1 MKVLVANLPGVK
13 QNKDGSIKHY
23 VKAGSRWPMTV
34 GNSKSVDYYPFPFW
48 LSYTS
53 ALLKRDTQA
62 HTKGL
67 DGVVHDMNAEDF
79 LECVKEFKPDLLIT
93 ELVILTL
100 EDDLETL
107 RKIKR
112 EAGTKI
118 AVGGNYPTTE
128 SKSLLMQCDFIDF
141 VFFGEYEFTAKELV
155 ESLLSNSKLA
165 TSQHRKL
172 NYDISSPYEGGDKG
186 VVIKP
191 SRNTS
196 AIEQLP
202 KLDNIKGLVYRT
214 NDGIVKQNSP
224 RELIDLDL
232 LPFPDRTDFPAT
244 IYPDFTL
251 YSPCINII
259 ATRGCPSGCVYCQE
273 RHILYNS
280 PKYRMRKPENVV
292 NEMEHCIKE
301 FGARQ
306 FYFDDMS
313 LVVNN
318 KYTQNL
324 CKEMIQRGIKIPWTC
339 MGDAMYVTYE
349 TLKLMSEAGCI
360 GMKFGVESAN
370 PEILKSIG
378 KPLDLEKTKQVV
390 QWCKELGIRTHATF
404 CLGLPGETIGSI
416 RKTMAYMK
424 ELCADTAQ
432 VSKAV
437 PYPGTP
443 MYRWAKENGYLI
455 TDDFNLYDGASGAI
469 LKYTELSNNE
479 LDKWYEIFCRK
490 VSRQKL
496 LRYMSEPMQS
506 ISIIVQMWKNKG
518 FYSITRSIRTFIARA
533 F

>member
-13 QNKDGSIKHY
+13 QNKDGSVKHY

-62 HTKGL
+62 QIKGI
-67 DGVVHDMNAEDF
+67 DGVVYDMDAEDF

-107 RKIKR
+107 KKIKR
-112 EAGTKI
+112 EVGTKI

-128 SKSLLMQCDFIDF
+128 SKSLLMQYDFIDF

-165 TSQHRKL
+165 PSQHQEV
-172 NYDISSPYEGGDKG
+172 NYDISPPCEGGDKE

-191 SRNTS
+191 RRN
-196 AIEQLP
+196 ALVIEQSP

-214 NDGIVKQNSP
+214 NDGTVKQNSP

-280 PKYRMRKPENVV
+280 PKYRMRKPGNVV
-292 NEMEHCIKE
+292 NEMEYCIKE

-324 CKEMIQRGIKIPWTC
+324 CREIIQRGIKVPWTC

-349 TLKLMSEAGCI
+349 TLKIMGEAGCI

-370 PEILKSIG
+370 PEILKRIG
-378 KPLDLEKTKQVV
+378 KPLDLEKAKQVV
-390 QWCKELGIRTHATF
+390 RWCKEFGIRTHATF
-404 CLGLPGETIGSI
+404 CLGLPGETIDSI
-416 RKTMAYMK
+416 KKTMAYME

-443 MYRWAKENGYLI
+443 MYQWAKENGYLI
-455 TDDFNLYDGASGAI
+455 TNNFSLYDGASGAI
-469 LKYTELSNNE
+469 LKYNKLSNDE
-479 LDKWYEIFCRK
+479 LDKWYEIFCKK
-490 VSRQKL
+490 VNRQKL
-496 LRYMSEPMQS
+496 LKYISEPFQS
-506 ISIIVQMWKNKG
+506 LSIIKQMLKEKG
-518 FYSITRSIRTFIARA
+518 FFSILRSIKIFVGRA
-533 F
+533 I